1 MGRWHLAVVVVLFAG
16 SLVAL
21 VASSGLAL
29 WGTDEFAARDQ
40 IRTAALDLA
49 AAHDLLTLPP
59 DQPGGVETD
68 ADNRRLA
75 EATRRVLE
83 AYPGAE
89 GGVYLP
95 ASDQFAGTV
104 LLTDTPAP
112 EKEAKDKKLGK
123 KEKKDADKKSPP
135 AGTRRDPPPKETE
148 PIRRQCRDALAVDA
162 ADRVVVEIRD
172 IGPSRVAVAVA
183 PVGAGRPAR
192 AAVWVMTRLTGPE
205 QQKTRMAQLQM
216 ATAASLG
223 GVVVA
228 LCLAAG
234 LGWSLRREG
243 GRQAALREDLRRAEH
258 LASLGRLLAGVA
270 HEVRNPLAAIRSTVQ
285 LWERLP
291 AQARTPESLAAV
303 IRAVD
308 RLNELVSRLLLFARA
323 GHEPCRVV
331 DLNAVAAEA
340 GELLRAQADA
350 HRVAVETD
358 LTPGLPPV
366 AAAESAVRQVVL
378 NLGTNAL
385 QAMPQGGR
393 LTITTRPLPGGRVE
407 LVVADT
413 GPGVPAEVREK
424 VFEPFFTTRP
434 EGTGLGLALCREV
447 ARQHGGDV
455 TLDPSPGPGAM
466 FRLVLPAADGKMS

>member
-1 MGRWHLAVVVVLFAG
+1 
-16 SLVAL
+16 
-21 VASSGLAL
+21 
-29 WGTDEFAARDQ
+29 
-40 IRTAALDLA
+40 
-49 AAHDLLTLPP
+49 
-59 DQPGGVETD
+59 
-68 ADNRRLA
+68 
-75 EATRRVLE
+75 
-83 AYPGAE
+83 
-89 GGVYLP
+89 
-95 ASDQFAGTV
+95 
-104 LLTDTPAP
+104 
-112 EKEAKDKKLGK
+112 
-123 KEKKDADKKSPP
+123 
-135 AGTRRDPPPKETE
+135 
-148 PIRRQCRDALAVDA
+148 
-162 ADRVVVEIRD
+162 
-172 IGPSRVAVAVA
+172 
-183 PVGAGRPAR
+183 
-192 AAVWVMTRLTGPE
+192 
-205 QQKTRMAQLQM
+205 
-216 ATAASLG
+216 
-223 GVVVA
+223 
-228 LCLAAG
+228 
-234 LGWSLRREG
+234 
-243 GRQAALREDLRRAEH
+243 LRRAEH